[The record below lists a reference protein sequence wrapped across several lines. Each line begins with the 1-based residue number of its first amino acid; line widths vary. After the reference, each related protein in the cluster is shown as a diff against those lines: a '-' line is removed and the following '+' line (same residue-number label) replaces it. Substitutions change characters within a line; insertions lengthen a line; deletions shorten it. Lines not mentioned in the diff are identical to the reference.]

1 MADDESDSFT
11 EVTTQGWGS
20 RISGALGGMVVG
32 LILFLIAFPLLFW
45 NEGRAVDTARAL
57 AEGRAAVISVES
69 SAVVAANEGR
79 LVHLTG
85 QLATPDRLAPAE
97 AMPEAA
103 LKLRREVEVYQW
115 EQNETTTTE
124 KDMGGGTTSKTTYS
138 YKKVWSSSLNDSS
151 GFRKP
156 EGHQNPTAK
165 PLADSEAVVRT
176 ASVGGF
182 RLTGPVLNLINDWR
196 AVPDQALAALAKRD
210 MRSAAAVQGEW
221 AFSGKPD
228 QPRIGDWRVG
238 YSFVPLSEVSVVARQ
253 SKGALEPYPTS
264 NGEEVVMAQQGQ
276 VSADRLFKAEEEGN
290 AILTWALRVGG
301 FVVMAFG
308 IGLFLRPLSVLGDV
322 LPLLGDL
329 LGAGT
334 AVIAMALALCL
345 SLITI
350 ATAWI
355 FFRPL
360 VGIPLLIA
368 GLAFLAIPI
377 IRRRRAAATVT
388 PSA

>member
-103 LKLRREVEVYQW
+103 LKLRRAVEVYQW

-165 PLADSEAVVRT
+165 PLADSEAVVKT
-176 ASVGGF
+176 ASVGAF

-253 SKGALEPYPTS
+253 SKSALEPYRTS
-264 NGEEVVMAQQGQ
+264 NGEEIVIVEQGQ
-276 VSADRLFKAEEEGN
+276 VSADRLFKAEEREN
-290 AILTWALRVGG
+290 TILTWVLRISG
-301 FVVMAFG
+301 FVCMALG
-308 IGLFLRPLSVLGDV
+308 IGLVLRPLSVLGDV

-334 AVIAMALALCL
+334 ALIALALALCL
-345 SLITI
+345 SLVTI

-360 VGIPLLIA
+360 IGVPLLIA

-377 IRRRRAAATVT
+377 IRRRRAVAAAT